1 VNVSCIIPCYNA
13 ERFLSEAL
21 ESALAQTCPPTE
33 VIVIDD
39 GSTDRSPE
47 VAATYA
53 GRITYVRQDNAGP
66 AAARNRG
73 MELAR
78 GEFIAFLDAD
88 DLWHREKLER
98 QAARFAERPE
108 LEICI
113 THLTAFWE
121 AEVRHEEETLR
132 GRLGADRALPGY
144 VLQTMLARRS
154 AFEKIGV
161 LNPAL
166 RFGEDTDWF
175 IRARDAG
182 IALELMP
189 DALLFRRFHSSNLTR
204 SRGNAVLK
212 SGILDMIQ
220 SSIER
225 RRRAA
230 SDTQQ
235 QGSAE
240 EQT

>member
-13 ERFLSEAL
+13 ERFLRDAL
-21 ESALAQTCPPTE
+21 ESVFAQTLPPAE

-39 GSTDRSPE
+39 GSTDRSAE
-47 VAATYA
+47 VAARDA

-73 MELAR
+73 VELAR

-98 QAARFAERPE
+98 QAARFAARPE

-113 THLTAFWE
+113 THVTAFWE
-121 AEVRHEEETLR
+121 AEVQHEQEAMR
-132 GRLGADRALPGY
+132 GRLRADSALPGY
-144 VLQTMLARRS
+144 LLQTMLARRS
-154 AFEKIGV
+154 AFENIGM

-189 DALLFRRFHSSNLTR
+189 DVLLFRRFHSSNLTR

-212 SGILDMIQ
+212 SNILDMIQ
-220 SSIER
+220 GSLER
-225 RRRAA
+225 RRRVA
-230 SDTQQ
+230 SDTYRQEA
-235 QGSAE
+235 GE
-240 EQT
+240 GET